1 MMDACSSFARVRH
14 QSGFTLLEV
23 ALSIGILAVGL
34 TAVVSVYMLALGWTE
49 EIRINLTALKTG
61 RAVLADAG
69 ILMDE
74 NRNPLNKSNR
84 DTEAKGWVN
93 NYFVVRKYDD
103 SKSFNLAKNAGK
115 YVEVEIQVYAGGND
129 DDGLLVHE
137 IFCHQILPSGYK

>member
-1 MMDACSSFARVRH
+1 MNVRSTIMGRRH
-14 QSGFTLLEV
+14 RKGFTLLEV

-49 EIRINLTALKTG
+49 EIRVNLTALKTG

-74 NRNPLNKSNR
+74 NRKPLNKSNR

-93 NYFVVRKYDD
+93 NYFIVRKYDD
-103 SKSFNLAKNAGK
+103 SKSVSLGNNAGK
-115 YVEVEIQVYAGGND
+115 YVEVEVQVFSGGD
-129 DDGLLVHE
+129 DNDGLLVHE
-137 IFCHQILPSGYK
+137 IYCHQVLPSRYK